1 MLEGLKLLIHT
12 ECMIIITNIMTSL
25 MKKDA
30 EAHKH
35 TNIKWYKVV
44 CGEDIT

>member
-1 MLEGLKLLIHT
+1 MLEGLKLLIRI
-12 ECMIIITNIMTSL
+12 ECMIIITIIITSL

-30 EAHKH
+30 GAQKH
-35 TNIKWYKVV
+35 TSMKWYKVV